1 MLERLNQALEHIEG
15 RLEQQVDVTELAY
28 IAATSEYHLRRM
40 FSALAGMPLSEY
52 VRRRRLT
59 VAGAAVLAGR
69 ESLLEIAV
77 RYGYGSGEAFAR
89 AFRAMHGIGPGEA
102 RRTGTVLVSQP
113 RLAFRLTVEGS
124 SSMRYRVV
132 DRPDFSVVGLKA
144 RVPLVHTG
152 PNQAIIDFVRGI
164 DPRML
169 ERLEKL
175 SDQEPQ
181 GIVAV
186 CDDLDPSR
194 AEGTELDYYHG
205 VVTSAAA
212 SEGTTVLSV
221 PAAPGRSSPPP
232 GRPRRP
238 SRNCG
243 GTCSPSGSP
252 PPRTAAAPAPR
263 SSAPAC
269 PPTGPRPMPSC
280 GSRWSGTGAEH
291 DTEPMG
297 AELRP
302 SASDG
307 RRRSR
312 LKHSVGAGPGGDPS

>member
-1 MLERLNQALEHIEG
+1 VLERLNQTLGYIER
-15 RLEQQVDVTELAY
+15 RLDQQVDVAELAR

-52 VRRRRLT
+52 IRRRRLT
-59 VAGAAVLAGR
+59 VAGAEVLAGR

-89 AFRAMHGIGPGEA
+89 AFRAMHGVGPGQA
-102 RRTGTVLVSQP
+102 RRTGAALVSQP
-113 RLAFRLTVEGS
+113 RLTFRPTVEGS

-132 DRPDFSVVGLKA
+132 DRPDFSVVGPKA

-164 DPRML
+164 DPQVL

-205 VVTSAAA
+205 VITSAAA
-212 SEGTTVLSV
+212 PDGTAVLPV
-221 PAAPGRSSPPP
+221 PA
-232 GRPRRP
+232 
-238 SRNCG
+238 
-243 GTCSPSGSP
+243 GTWAVFTTSG
-252 PPRTAAAPAPR
+252 PAPQAIQELWRDVFTEWFPSNPYR
-263 SSAPAC
+263 SRP
-269 PPTGPRPMPSC
+269 GPEILRTRLSP
-280 GSRWSGTGAEH
+280 
-291 DTEPMG
+291 DKTEAD
-297 AELRP
+297 AELWLPVEREQ
-302 SASDG
+302 S
-307 RRRSR
+307 
-312 LKHSVGAGPGGDPS
+312 